1 MPIVRGVPVFLILFA
16 VLMAAWLI
24 GWLMFHVASAL
35 IHMLLLFAVV
45 SFILHFVRGRRETA

>member
-1 MPIVRGVPVFLILFA
+1 MFLILFA

-24 GWLMFHVASAL
+24 GWLMFHVASAF

-45 SFILHFVRGRRETA
+45 SFILHFVRGRRATA